1 AGGRTTGRPRER
13 ECCPHRPLPG
23 CGARRRS
30 ATGASRPG
38 PSRDGLVLLLD
49 APPSPATPGDAAA
62 ALGVGEPARQRRTGR
77 RRPFLLVGVF
87 GSGQRAQLVD
97 LFGPELGNPARRLG
111 ARRRARLG
119 CEQESQRRP
128 DHHAEQ
134 ERPEARALLAHS
146 PASRSSGAATAT
158 GRGCACDW
166 SGGRTKRSVT
176 ARVLVTRSCSNRK
189 ANVFSRSA
197 AMAARTSAGKS
208 HRRRLNGP
216 IAFLRLL

>member
-1 AGGRTTGRPRER
+1 MTPARAVSTCANAASVPPPRVVGSRRASHRPRCGRPPFVPLGGVLRFGH
-13 ECCPHRPLPG
+13 PPRPVVFSARDPPPRAPQL
-23 CGARRRS
+23 GA
-30 ATGASRPG
+30 G
-38 PSRDGLVLLLD
+38 P
-49 APPSPATPGDAAA
+49 PP
-62 ALGVGEPARQRRTGR
+62 
-77 RRPFLLVGVF
+77 
-87 GSGQRAQLVD
+87 
-97 LFGPELGNPARRLG
+97 RLG
-111 ARRRARLG
+111 R
-119 CEQESQRRP
+119 EQESQRRP

-134 ERPEARALLAHS
+134 KRPEARALLAHS